1 MATWSK
7 RWSNSAARQ
16 RTRMVANAVT
26 AAGLFLANFW
36 NEPRDKDDPKFKMF
50 GVIQEAAGF
59 VASFGFT
66 VYEYFASRAEAR
78 DLFAD
83 YIREEKGLPSGGKV
97 SFSDVAS
104 SDNQLLTSA
113 TKLLGRNALLG
124 FITDLPFIV
133 PTIIREVTHRM
144 DPEREE
150 SRLLKPG
157 VGAIA
162 GVGSKAG
169 YTIYRQNAD
178 KPNSVDALM
187 MLRRV
192 MFDKESFEPVTA
204 NQVLMVYQRFAVEHN
219 MPTLNGPSDAAMA
232 VFERI
237 AKYLDFT
244 RHHERDHPDVPQQV
258 KFSLPELV
266 YLIGTGKL
274 DINNLQN
281 TEAWLEVLSHGDIK
295 MAREIEK
302 KITPQDNSALMSAAV
317 ELHNDYE
324 ARKAAHDKAIA
335 AEGKDPKA
343 NGAFPADPGGCP
355 SGKLGEICNKK
366 RAAAD
371 PAVESAPTK
380 SYASQQTQGTT
391 TPASILQQKIA
402 AHDAQAT
409 RA

>member
-1 MATWSK
+1 
-7 RWSNSAARQ
+7 
-16 RTRMVANAVT
+16 MVANAVT
-26 AAGLFLANFW
+26 AAALFLGNFW
-36 NEPRDKDDPKFKMF
+36 INPLKDPAEQERYKKL
-50 GVIQEAAGF
+50 GILQEAVGF

-66 VYEYFASRAEAR
+66 VYEYFASRAEAKN
-78 DLFAD
+78 LFAD
-83 YIREEKGLPSGGKV
+83 YIREEKGLPPEGKV
-97 SFSDVAS
+97 SFSDVAN

-113 TKLLGRNALLG
+113 TKLLGRNAVWG
-124 FITDLPFIV
+124 FISDLPFIV
-133 PTIIREVTHRM
+133 PTIVRTIRNK
-144 DPEREE
+144 DASEE
-150 SRLLKPG
+150 AVESSPWLKPG
-157 VGAIA
+157 VGAIV

-204 NQVLMVYQRFAVEHN
+204 NQVLMVYQRFAGEHN

-324 ARKAAHDKAIA
+324 AKKAAHDKAMA
-335 AEGKDPKA
+335 AQGKAPAA
-343 NGAFPADPGGCP
+343 NGKFPPDPGGCP
-355 SGKLGEICNKK
+355 SGKLGEMCANNKQEATAVPPVDLERSVSHAS
-366 RAAAD
+366 RA
-371 PAVESAPTK
+371 
-380 SYASQQTQGTT
+380 TQGAI
-391 TPASILQQKIA
+391 TPEAIA
-402 AHDAQAT
+402 ARQAALETAQKSL
-409 RA
+409 